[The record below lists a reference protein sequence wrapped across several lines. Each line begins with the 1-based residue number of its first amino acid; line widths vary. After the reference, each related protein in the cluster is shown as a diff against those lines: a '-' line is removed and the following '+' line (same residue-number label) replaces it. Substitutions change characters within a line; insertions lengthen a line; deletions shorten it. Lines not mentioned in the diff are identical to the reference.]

1 LEALCKKLR
10 EDTQKLSEEK
20 TKLEGMVESHDK
32 LIMEFTHK
40 YGYNRSDEDA
50 YDEDDDNGGDVAT
63 PLLLC
68 HLVPVPPGASP
79 EVIIIDEE
87 DTMEMVPEQEAPE
100 AHNVILAEAEP
111 KPPQPRLYTVLMRDY
126 E

>member
-1 LEALCKKLR
+1 
-10 EDTQKLSEEK
+10 
-20 TKLEGMVESHDK
+20 MVESHDK
-32 LIMEFTHK
+32 LIMEFTYK

-50 YDEDDDNGGDVAT
+50 YDEDDDNGGDTAT

-68 HLVPVPPGASP
+68 HLVPAPPGAAP

-87 DTMEMVPEQEAPE
+87 DTVEMVPEQEAPE